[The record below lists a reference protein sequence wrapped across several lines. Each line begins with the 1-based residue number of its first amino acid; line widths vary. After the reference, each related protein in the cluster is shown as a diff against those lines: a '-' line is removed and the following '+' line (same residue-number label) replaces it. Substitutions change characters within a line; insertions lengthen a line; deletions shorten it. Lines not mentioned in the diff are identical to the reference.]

1 MQKQHLIY
9 ADDAF
14 TNALPA
20 QMERKMEP
28 TIQEELIRLTKKSG
42 LIRAEVSNYLGIR
55 PRTLYTW
62 LNGEVR
68 VPKMAII
75 ALKVLV
81 KEV

>member
-1 MQKQHLIY
+1 MEL
-9 ADDAF
+9 
-14 TNALPA
+14 TN
-20 QMERKMEP
+20 KD
-28 TIQEELIRLTKKSG
+28 ELIRLIKESK
-42 LIRAEVSNYLGIR
+42 LIRADVAEYLGIR

>member
-1 MQKQHLIY
+1 LIY
-9 ADDAF
+9 ADIAFKNAF
-14 TNALPA
+14 TA
-20 QMERKMEP
+20 QMESKMDP
-28 TIQEELIRLTKKSG
+28 TNQEELIRLIDKLG
-42 LIRAEVSNYLGIR
+42 MIRLEISNYLGIR

-75 ALKVLV
+75 ALKVLA

>member
-1 MQKQHLIY
+1 
-9 ADDAF
+9 
-14 TNALPA
+14 
-20 QMERKMEP
+20 MEHQMEP
-28 TIQEELIRLTKKSG
+28 TNQEELIRLIKESK
-42 LIRAEVSNYLGIR
+42 LLRAEIADYLGIR

-81 KEV
+81 KEI

>member
-1 MQKQHLIY
+1 
-9 ADDAF
+9 
-14 TNALPA
+14 
-20 QMERKMEP
+20 MEP
-28 TIQEELIRLTKKSG
+28 TNKDELIRLIDKSEM
-42 LIRAEVSNYLGIR
+42 IRADVADYLGIR

-68 VPKMAII
+68 VPKTALI

>member
-1 MQKQHLIY
+1 
-9 ADDAF
+9 
-14 TNALPA
+14 
-20 QMERKMEP
+20 MEHEMEP
-28 TIQEELIRLTKKSG
+28 TNQEELIRLIKESK
-42 LIRAEVSNYLGIR
+42 LIRADISDYLGIR

-68 VPKMAII
+68 VPKMALI

>member
-1 MQKQHLIY
+1 MEL
-9 ADDAF
+9 
-14 TNALPA
+14 TN
-20 QMERKMEP
+20 KD
-28 TIQEELIRLTKKSG
+28 ELIRLIDKSG
-42 LIRAEVSNYLGIR
+42 MIRLEISNYLGIR

>member
-1 MQKQHLIY
+1 
-9 ADDAF
+9 
-14 TNALPA
+14 
-20 QMERKMEP
+20 MESKMEP
-28 TIQEELIRLTKKSG
+28 TNKDELIRLIDKSG
-42 LIRAEVSNYLGIR
+42 MIRLEISNYLGIR

>member
-1 MQKQHLIY
+1 LIY

-14 TNALPA
+14 KNALPA

-28 TIQEELIRLTKKSG
+28 TNKDELIRLIDKSEM
-42 LIRAEVSNYLGIR
+42 IRADVADYLGIK

-68 VPKMAII
+68 VPKMALI

>member
-1 MQKQHLIY
+1 LIY
-9 ADDAF
+9 ANNAF
-14 TNALPA
+14 KNAFPA
-20 QMERKMEP
+20 QMESKMEP
-28 TIQEELIRLTKKSG
+28 TNKDELIRLIDKSG
-42 LIRAEVSNYLGIR
+42 MIRLEISNYLGIR

>member
-1 MQKQHLIY
+1 
-9 ADDAF
+9 
-14 TNALPA
+14 
-20 QMERKMEP
+20 MEP
-28 TIQEELIRLTKKSG
+28 TNKDELIRLIKESK
-42 LIRAEVSNYLGIR
+42 LIRADISDYLGIR

-68 VPKMAII
+68 VPKMALI

>member
-1 MQKQHLIY
+1 M
-9 ADDAF
+9 DP
-14 TNALPA
+14 TN
-20 QMERKMEP
+20 
-28 TIQEELIRLTKKSG
+28 QEELIRLVNKSEM
-42 LIRAEVSNYLGIR
+42 IRLEVSNYLGIR

>member
-1 MQKQHLIY
+1 
-9 ADDAF
+9 
-14 TNALPA
+14 
-20 QMERKMEP
+20 MEP
-28 TIQEELIRLTKKSG
+28 TNKDELIRLIDKSG
-42 LIRAEVSNYLGIR
+42 MIRLEISNYLGIR

>member
-1 MQKQHLIY
+1 MIY
-9 ADDAF
+9 ADSAFKNAF
-14 TNALPA
+14 TA
-20 QMERKMEP
+20 QMESKMDP
-28 TIQEELIRLTKKSG
+28 TNQEELTRLVNKSGMIRLE
-42 LIRAEVSNYLGIR
+42 ISNYLGIR

-75 ALKVLV
+75 ALKVLA

>member
-1 MQKQHLIY
+1 MIY
-9 ADDAF
+9 ADSAF
-14 TNALPA
+14 KNAFIA
-20 QMERKMEP
+20 QMESKMDL
-28 TIQEELIRLTKKSG
+28 TNQEELIRLIGESK
-42 LIRAEVSNYLGIR
+42 LIRAEVADYLGIK

>member
-1 MQKQHLIY
+1 
-9 ADDAF
+9 
-14 TNALPA
+14 
-20 QMERKMEP
+20 MERKMEP
-28 TIQEELIRLTKKSG
+28 TNQEELIRLIKESK
-42 LIRAEVSNYLGIR
+42 LIRANVAEYLGIK

-68 VPKMAII
+68 VPKMALI